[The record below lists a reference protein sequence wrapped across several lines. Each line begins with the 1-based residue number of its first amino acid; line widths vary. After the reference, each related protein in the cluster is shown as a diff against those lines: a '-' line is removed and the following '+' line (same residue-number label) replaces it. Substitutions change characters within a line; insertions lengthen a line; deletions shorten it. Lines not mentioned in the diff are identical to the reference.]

1 MGSYLNP
8 GNEKFRQCL
17 NSEIYIDKTGLIK
30 YCSRVM
36 DSLQKYICMS
46 RPRRFGKSVTAD
58 MLAAYY
64 SRGCDS
70 SELFAGYEIAKD
82 EDYAKHLNQYHVLFL
97 NMQEFL
103 SRTDSK
109 EKMLGLLKNRAIRDL
124 VREYP
129 QADYYD
135 KQDLIGCMQDV
146 YDETKIPFI
155 IIIDEWDCIFR
166 EYSTKKEAQK
176 MYLDFLWDMLKDK
189 GYIALCYMTGILPI
203 KKYGTHS
210 ALNMF
215 DEFSMTF
222 QGVLA
227 QYVGFTEEEV
237 RGLCERYDMDF
248 EETKRWY
255 DGYCLEGVGSVYN
268 PRSVVSAMR
277 FGKFQFYW
285 NQTETFEALR
295 TYIDMNFEGLKD
307 SILKMMDG
315 RNGVAVDVRSF
326 TNDMVTFHSKDD
338 VLTLLVHLG
347 YLGYRSDTQEV
358 FIPNEEILNEYITSI
373 SNSDWGEV
381 SRALK
386 NSREALN
393 AIWNR
398 DEALVAKAVEEAH
411 FENSYLQYNDENALS
426 YTISLAFYVA
436 RNYYTVI
443 KEFPTG
449 KGRADIVYL
458 PRKHAADK
466 PALLVELKWD
476 KTAESAVS
484 QIKEKCY
491 PKALED
497 YKGNLLLVG
506 ISYDEK
512 TKEHQCRIEQYPIG

>member
-1 MGSYLNP
+1 MGSYMNP
-8 GNEKFRQCL
+8 GKEKFVQCI
-17 NSEIYIDKTGLIK
+17 NSEIYIDKTGLIR
-30 YCSRVM
+30 YCNKVM
-36 DSLQKYICMS
+36 NSLQKYISMS

-64 SRGCDS
+64 SRGCDCGD
-70 SELFAGYEIAKD
+70 LFAGLEIAED
-82 EDYAKHLNQYHVLFL
+82 EHYTEHMNRYNVLFL

-103 SRTDSK
+103 SQSSDMP
-109 EKMLGLLKNRAIRDL
+109 EMLALLKKSLLWDML
-124 VREYP
+124 DSYTELKYF
-129 QADYYD
+129 D
-135 KQDLIGCMQDV
+135 KTNLTRTMQDIFNQ
-146 YDETKIPFI
+146 TKIPFV

-166 EYSTKKEAQK
+166 EYRMEGEAQK
-176 MYLDFLWDMLKDK
+176 LYLDFLRDMLKDK

-215 DEFSMTF
+215 DEFSMVF
-222 QGVLA
+222 QGALA
-227 QYVGFTEEEV
+227 EYAGFTEAEV
-237 RGLCERYDMDF
+237 RGLCQRYGMDF
-248 EETKRWY
+248 EETKKWY
-255 DGYCLEGVGSVYN
+255 DGYFLEGVGSVYN

-295 TYIDMNFEGLKD
+295 TYIDLNFEGLKD
-307 SILKMMDG
+307 AILQMKKG
-315 RNGVAVDVRSF
+315 KNGVLVDIRSF
-326 TNDMVTFHSKDD
+326 TNDMVTFHSRDD

-347 YLGYRSDTQEV
+347 YLGYRSERGEV

-381 SRALK
+381 SKALR
-386 NSREALN
+386 NSRSVLDAV
-393 AIWNR
+393 WNQ

-411 FENSYLQYNDENALS
+411 FESSYLQYNDENALS

-443 KEFPTG
+443 RELPAG

-458 PRKHAADK
+458 PRKQHGGK
-466 PALLVELKWD
+466 PALLVELKWN
-476 KTAESAVS
+476 KTAESAIA
-484 QIKEKCY
+484 QIRDKCY

-506 ISYDEK
+506 ICYDEK
-512 TKEHQCRIEQYPIG
+512 TKEHTCRIEPYTL

>member
-1 MGSYLNP
+1 MGSYMNP
-8 GNEKFRQCL
+8 GKEKFVQCI
-17 NSEIYIDKTGLIK
+17 NSEIYIDKTGLIR
-30 YCSRVM
+30 YCNKVM
-36 DSLQKYICMS
+36 NSLQKYISMS

-64 SRGCDS
+64 SRGCDCGD
-70 SELFAGYEIAKD
+70 LFAGLEIAED
-82 EDYAKHLNQYHVLFL
+82 EHYTEHMNRYNVLFL

-103 SRTDSK
+103 SQSSDMP
-109 EKMLGLLKNRAIRDL
+109 EMLALLKKSLLWDML
-124 VREYP
+124 DSYTELKYF
-129 QADYYD
+129 D
-135 KQDLIGCMQDV
+135 KTNLTRTMQDIFNQ
-146 YDETKIPFI
+146 TKIPFV

-166 EYSTKKEAQK
+166 EYRMEGEAQK
-176 MYLDFLWDMLKDK
+176 LYLDFLRDMLKDK

-215 DEFSMTF
+215 DEFSMVF
-222 QGVLA
+222 QGALA
-227 QYVGFTEEEV
+227 EYAGFTEAEV
-237 RGLCERYDMDF
+237 RGLCQRYGMDF
-248 EETKRWY
+248 EETKKWY
-255 DGYCLEGVGSVYN
+255 DGYFLEGVGSVYN

-295 TYIDMNFEGLKD
+295 TYIDLNFEGLKD
-307 SILKMMDG
+307 AILQMMDG
-315 RNGVAVDVRSF
+315 KNGVPVDIRSF
-326 TNDMVTFHSKDD
+326 TNDMVTFHSRDD

-347 YLGYRSDTQEV
+347 YLGYRSERGEV

-381 SRALK
+381 SKALR
-386 NSREALN
+386 NSRSVLDAV
-393 AIWNR
+393 WNQ

-411 FENSYLQYNDENALS
+411 FESSYLQYNDENALS

-443 KEFPTG
+443 RELPAG

-458 PRKHAADK
+458 PRKQHGGK
-466 PALLVELKWD
+466 PALLVELKWN
-476 KTAESAVS
+476 KTAESAIA
-484 QIKEKCY
+484 QLRDKCY

-506 ISYDEK
+506 ICYDEK
-512 TKEHQCRIEQYPIG
+512 TKEHTCRIEPYTL

>member
-8 GNEKFRQCL
+8 GNEKFAQCI
-17 NSEIYIDKTGLIK
+17 NSEIYIDKSGLIR

-36 DSLQKYICMS
+36 NSLQKYISMS

-58 MLAAYY
+58 MLTAYY

-70 SELFAGYEIAKD
+70 AELFAGLEISGD
-82 EDYAKHLNQYHVLFL
+82 VHYTENMNRYNVLFL

-103 SRTDSK
+103 SQSSSMP
-109 EKMLGLLKNRAIRDL
+109 EMLQLLKKSLLWDL
-124 VREYP
+124 LDGYT
-129 QADYYD
+129 
-135 KQDLIGCMQDV
+135 DLRYFDETNLTRTMQDIFNQ
-146 YDETKIPFI
+146 TKIPFV

-166 EYSTKKEAQK
+166 EYRTEEEAQK
-176 MYLDFLWDMLKDK
+176 LYLDFLRDMLKDK

-215 DEFSMTF
+215 DEFSMVF
-222 QGVLA
+222 QGALA
-227 QYVGFTEEEV
+227 EYAGFTETEV
-237 RGLCERYDMDF
+237 RGLCRRYGMDF
-248 EETKRWY
+248 EETKKWY
-255 DGYCLEGVGSVYN
+255 DGYFLEGVGSVYN
-268 PRSVVSAMR
+268 PCSVVSAMR

-295 TYIDMNFEGLKD
+295 TYIDLNFEGLKD
-307 SILKMMDG
+307 AILQMMDG
-315 RNGVAVDVRSF
+315 KNGVPVDIRSF
-326 TNDMVTFHSKDD
+326 TNDMVTFHSRDD

-347 YLGYRSDTQEV
+347 YLGYRSERGEV

-381 SRALK
+381 SKALR
-386 NSREALN
+386 NSRSVLDAV
-393 AIWNR
+393 WNQ

-411 FENSYLQYNDENALS
+411 FESSYLQYNDENALS

-443 KEFPTG
+443 RELPAG

-458 PRKHAADK
+458 PRKQHGGK
-466 PALLVELKWD
+466 PALLVELKWN
-476 KTAESAVS
+476 KTAESAIA
-484 QIKEKCY
+484 QIRDKCY

-506 ISYDEK
+506 ICYDEK
-512 TKEHQCRIEQYPIG
+512 TKEHTCRIEPYTL